1 VKSALRFLTL
11 ALLSFL
17 ISAAVSAQHVGDT
30 WTGIVTNVN
39 QSTLEITL
47 PYTKGHKTQTF
58 VGTPEKGYL
67 IAPKNGPVRALRPS
81 DIHVGRKLTVY
92 YMSERKTVDGKEI
105 TVNTIV
111 LIPSVRN
118 NKSFTIR

>member
-1 VKSALRFLTL
+1 MKAPAVLL
-11 ALLSFL
+11 AAILL
-17 ISAAVSAQHVGDT
+17 AAGSSAQKVGDT

-39 QSTLEITL
+39 QSTFEITL
-47 PYTKGHKTQTF
+47 TYTKGHKTQTF
-58 VGTPEKGYL
+58 VGKPEKDYL
-67 IAPKNGPVRALRPS
+67 IAPKNCPVRALRPS

-92 YMSERKTVDGKEI
+92 YMSERKTVHGKEI